1 MGDTYCPTLDIC
13 APKPRRRRVPR
24 LYPVPYCPNAFLFRY
39 NVKHERACPSPT
51 YTHSKTGKAPN
62 SSCALIGSAVRQKSK
77 RPTGSVALIFA
88 NFTCSFCNSWS
99 RKRFWR
105 LSPACPT
112 ALCRFRL
119 PRKTVCRLLWIW
131 CFPCSLLLGDRPVFR
146 LLPVESSMPHPV
158 RFYTSRRGGSFSSSS
173 WGNYSPPRTF
183 NNKSAPSVAALL
195 ATLGVILYK
204 SKVSG
209 A

>member
-1 MGDTYCPTLDIC
+1 MLGGLPSIPSGGGVPEGKEGAQHSHVRDE
-13 APKPRRRRVPR
+13 APIKLCSPR
-24 LYPVPYCPNAFLFRY
+24 
-39 NVKHERACPSPT
+39 
-51 YTHSKTGKAPN
+51 
-62 SSCALIGSAVRQKSK
+62 ALIGSVARQKSK

-99 RKRFWR
+99 RKRSWR

-146 LLPVESSMPHPV
+146 LLPVEGSMPHAV
-158 RFYTSRRGGSFSSSS
+158 RFYTSRRGGSFSSSL
-173 WGNYSPPRTF
+173 WGNYSPTSPYF
-183 NNKSAPSVAALL
+183 P
-195 ATLGVILYK
+195 
-204 SKVSG
+204 
-209 A
+209 

>member
-1 MGDTYCPTLDIC
+1 MNVRRDVPCSEWGRSPEWGSPQNACILWGPREGGGTTLPCLGNATPI
-13 APKPRRRRVPR
+13 KLYSPR
-24 LYPVPYCPNAFLFRY
+24 
-39 NVKHERACPSPT
+39 
-51 YTHSKTGKAPN
+51 
-62 SSCALIGSAVRQKSK
+62 ALIGSVVRQKSK

-99 RKRFWR
+99 RKHSW
-105 LSPACPT
+105 S
-112 ALCRFRL
+112 
-119 PRKTVCRLLWIW
+119 
-131 CFPCSLLLGDRPVFR
+131 FR
-146 LLPVESSMPHPV
+146 LLARLRFAAFACRGRLSAVCSGFGVFHVHSFWGIAPCSDFCLSRVVCRTPSVFILRAVGGVSLPLCGGIISPH
-158 RFYTSRRGGSFSSSS
+158 
-173 WGNYSPPRTF
+173 PRTF